1 MNSTV
6 FKVLTKKDIF
16 ACKRAKNGIVISDSE
31 EHFFF
36 FGEKDFKDIYDP
48 DPFDGDT
55 SQKTEHFKDYC
66 GSTTG
71 GEVSSANDG

>member
-1 MNSTV
+1 MPVKEQKMESSFQIQKNI
-6 FKVLTKKDIF
+6 IF
-16 ACKRAKNGIVISDSE
+16 LWR
-31 EHFFF
+31 
-36 FGEKDFKDIYDP
+36 KDFKDIYDP

-66 GSTTG
+66 GNTTG

>member
-1 MNSTV
+1 MPVKEQKSGTH
-6 FKVLTKKDIF
+6 
-16 ACKRAKNGIVISDSE
+16 
-31 EHFFF
+31 HFRFRRTLFF
-36 FGEKDFKDIYDP
+36 SGEKDFKDIYDP

-66 GSTTG
+66 GNTTG

>member
-6 FKVLTKKDIF
+6 FKVSTKKISLPV
-16 ACKRAKNGIVISDSE
+16 KEQKMVIVISDSE
-31 EHFFF
+31 EPFFF
-36 FGEKDFKDIYDP
+36 LGEKDFKDIYDP

-55 SQKTEHFKDYC
+55 SQKTKHFKDYC
-66 GSTTG
+66 GNTTG